1 MGEMD
6 VNGDSVTGKGL
17 RFNCCLFV
25 TLKIVVFGPENPI
38 FVDFMQRYPRYLLT
52 LLLVVSFS
60 AVAQAQVPVKNEP
73 GKKLSIRRTS
83 GSIALDGKLDE
94 PGWQNADVAKDF
106 YLNYPVDTTH
116 AEFQSEARVTFDDH
130 QFYVSFVCYDDQT
143 PNVIQSLR
151 RDYDFDTNDN
161 MGVFIG
167 PYNDAINGFYFIV
180 TPMGVQLEGTI
191 ASGGADGD
199 GSYNATWDNKW
210 YSKVT
215 RYEDRWVAEIAIPFK
230 SFRYKSDVDEWN
242 ITFLRYDLKRN
253 RTSSWIATPIQFIPA
268 SFAYAGQLV
277 WEDKPP
283 HHTTNISLIPF
294 LAGGASQDRTTDPVT
309 KENDLQVG
317 MDAKIGV
324 TPSLN
329 LDLTVNPD
337 FSQVEVDRQVINLT
351 RFEFQF
357 PERRQFFL
365 ENNDL
370 FERMGFPEA
379 RTFFSRRIGLAR
391 DTAGNLVKVPIL
403 YGARLSGS
411 IAKDWRVSMLNMQTK
426 EQSSIGLPGQNFS
439 VAAIQR
445 NFWAQSNIQ
454 FSFVNKQSLGIEQ
467 GDSLRYFNKDLWAE
481 KAIGTDTIKALNK
494 YNRVFA
500 IDLESRSKDNTW
512 YSSMY
517 YSHSFDDFNTSK
529 RQTGG
534 GWLTY
539 TKRNINVSAG
549 GSFIQRNFNA
559 EMGYVPSRGVY
570 PGMVNAYFMAQGI
583 MYPKGTTLINHG
595 PALNSGL
602 STLPDGTVTDK
613 QVNTGY
619 QFNFQNTSGL
629 ELTHNYIYQ
638 RLTNTFNPIDPEK
651 FINYRVG
658 DEYAWNNFTLEY
670 ASDQRK
676 LFRYNV
682 ETTFGDFYNGSNVNV
697 NGEINYRYQPYGS
710 LSVRFDYNDLRLPAG
725 YGREKLFIVSPRM
738 DLTFT
743 DKIFL
748 TTFLQYNTLADNV
761 NLNARFQWR
770 YKPASDFF
778 VVYTENYL
786 PQSFASKSRALVFK
800 FTYWLNI

>member
-1 MGEMD
+1 MHRCPGFIA
-6 VNGDSVTGKGL
+6 T
-17 RFNCCLFV
+17 
-25 TLKIVVFGPENPI
+25 I
-38 FVDFMQRYPRYLLT
+38 
-52 LLLVVSFS
+52 LVVISLS
-60 AVAQAQVPVKNEP
+60 GLPGTSMAQAPVKNEP
-73 GKKLSIRRTS
+73 GMKLSIRKST
-83 GSIALDGKLDE
+83 GVIALDGKLDE
-94 PGWQNADVAKDF
+94 PDWQNAQIAKDF
-106 YLNYPVDTTH
+106 FLNYPVDTTH
-116 AEFQSEARVTFDDH
+116 AEFQTEARVTFDDH
-130 QFYVSFVCYDDQT
+130 QFYVSFVCYDDGT
-143 PNVIQSLR
+143 PNVVQSLR

-191 ASGGADGD
+191 SSGGADGD
-199 GSYNATWDNKW
+199 GSYNPTWDNKW
-210 YSKVT
+210 YSKVV
-215 RYEDRWVAEIAIPFK
+215 RYEDRWIAEIAIPFK
-230 SFRYKSDVDEWN
+230 SFRYKGDVDEWN

-268 SFAYAGQLV
+268 SFAYSGKLV
-277 WEDKPP
+277 WEDNPP

-294 LAGGASQDRTTDPVT
+294 VAGGAARDKTTDPVT
-309 KENDLQVG
+309 KDNDLQVG

-329 LDLTVNPD
+329 LDLTINPD

-391 DTAGNLVKVPIL
+391 DTSGNIVKVPIL

-411 IAKDWRVSMLNMQTK
+411 LSKKWRVSMLNMQTREK
-426 EQSSIGLPGQNFS
+426 GSIGLPGQNFT

-454 FSFVNKQSLGIEQ
+454 LSLVNKETPGVDLA
-467 GDSLRYFNKDLWAE
+467 DSVKYYNKDLWVR
-481 KAIGTDTIKALNK
+481 KWNGNDTVRALNR
-494 YNRVFA
+494 YNRVLA
-500 IDLESRSKDNTW
+500 VDIESRSKDNTW
-512 YSSMY
+512 YSSIY
-517 YSHSFDDFNTSK
+517 YNHSFDDLSPSK

-539 TKRNINVSAG
+539 TKKNVNLSAG
-549 GSFIQRNFNA
+549 GSFIQKNFNA
-559 EMGYVPSRGVY
+559 EMGYVPTKGVY
-570 PGMVNAYFMAQGI
+570 PGIVNAYFTGQVL
-583 MYPKGTTLINHG
+583 MYPNGKGVVNHG
-595 PALNSGL
+595 PGMNAQV
-602 STLPDGTVTDK
+602 STLPDGTMTD
-613 QVNTGY
+613 QLFNTSYGI
-619 QFNFQNTSGL
+619 NFQNTSAL
-629 ELTHNYIYQ
+629 QITHNFIYQ
-638 RLTNTFNPIDPEK
+638 RLTSPFNPINPED
-651 FINYRVG
+651 FINYKAG
-658 DEYAWNNFTLEY
+658 DEHKWQNVSIEY
-670 ASDQRK
+670 VADQRK
-676 LFRYNV
+676 LFRYNLA
-682 ETTFGDFYNGSNVNV
+682 TTFGEFYNGTNVNV

-710 LSVRFDYNDLRLPAG
+710 LSVRIDFNDLRLPTG

-743 DKIFL
+743 DKLFL
-748 TTFLQYNTLADNV
+748 TTFMQYNTLSDNV

-786 PQSFASKSRALVFK
+786 PQTFASKSRALIFK
-800 FTYWLNI
+800 LTYWLNI

>member
-1 MGEMD
+1 M
-6 VNGDSVTGKGL
+6 
-17 RFNCCLFV
+17 R
-25 TLKIVVFGPENPI
+25 
-38 FVDFMQRYPRYLLT
+38 RYPRYLLT
-52 LLLVVSFS
+52 TLLVIFMGG
-60 AVAQAQVPVKNEP
+60 QAILSSGQVREKNAP
-73 GKKLSIRRTS
+73 GKKLSIRKST
-83 GSIALDGKLDE
+83 GHITLDGILDE
-94 PGWQNADVAKDF
+94 PDWQNADVAKDF
-106 YLNYPVDTTH
+106 FLNYPVDTTH
-116 AEFQSEARVTFDDH
+116 AEFQTEARVTFDDH
-130 QFYVSFVCYDDQT
+130 QFYVSFVCFDDKT

-161 MGVFIG
+161 MGVMIG

-199 GSYNATWDNKW
+199 GSYNSTWDNKW
-210 YSKVT
+210 YSKVV
-215 RYEDRWVAEIAIPFK
+215 RHDDRWIAEIAIPFK

-268 SFAYAGQLV
+268 SFAYSGKLV
-277 WEDKPP
+277 WVDKPP
-283 HHTTNISLIPF
+283 RHSTNISLIPF
-294 LAGGASQDRTTDPVT
+294 LAGGISQDKATSPVT
-309 KENDLQVG
+309 KDNDLQTG
-317 MDAKIGV
+317 LDAKIGV

-329 LDLTVNPD
+329 LDLTLNPD

-391 DTAGNLVKVPIL
+391 DTTGNIVRVPIL

-411 IAKDWRVSMLNMQTK
+411 LSKKWRVSMLNMQTK
-426 EQSSIGLPGQNFS
+426 EQTSIGLPGQNFT
-439 VAAIQR
+439 VAALQR

-454 FSFVNKQSLGIEQ
+454 FSFVNKESLGIGVDDTLKYYNRE
-467 GDSLRYFNKDLWAE
+467 LWVR
-481 KAIGTDTIKALNK
+481 KRVDNDTISALNRF
-494 YNRVFA
+494 NRVVA
-500 IDLESRSKDNTW
+500 VDIESRSRDNTW
-512 YSSMY
+512 YTSIY
-517 YSHSFDDFNTSK
+517 YNHSFDDFSTSK

-539 TKRNINVSAG
+539 TKKHVNFQGG
-549 GSFIQRNFNA
+549 GSFIQKNYNA
-559 EMGYVPSRGVY
+559 EVGYVPSKGVY
-570 PGMVNAYFMAQGI
+570 PGLVNGYLMGQGI
-583 MYPKGTTLINHG
+583 MYPKGKSIINHG
-595 PALNSGL
+595 PMFNSAV
-602 STLPDGTVTDK
+602 SALPDGTMTDR
-613 QVNTGY
+613 
-619 QFNFQNTSGL
+619 QFNTSYQISLANTSGIVF
-629 ELTHNYIYQ
+629 THNYVYQ
-638 RLTNTFNPIDPEK
+638 RLTNSFNPINPENL
-651 FINYRVG
+651 INYQAG
-658 DEYAWNNFTLEY
+658 EQYAWSNVTATY
-670 ASDQRK
+670 VSDQRK
-676 LFRYNV
+676 VFRYNA
-682 ETTFGDFYNGSNVNV
+682 ETTFGQFYNGTNTNV

-710 LSVRFDYNDLRLPAG
+710 MSVRVDFNDLRLPAG

-743 DKIFL
+743 DKLFL
-748 TTFLQYNTLADNV
+748 TTFMQYNTLTDNV

-778 VVYTENYL
+778 VVYTENYV
-786 PQSFASKSRALVFK
+786 PHTFASKSKALVFK

>member
-1 MGEMD
+1 M
-6 VNGDSVTGKGL
+6 TGL
-17 RFNCCLFV
+17 RFNGNFLV
-25 TLKIVVFGPENPI
+25 APKIDVFGPENPI
-38 FVDFMQRYPRYLLT
+38 FVDFMHRYLRPVITVLF
-52 LLLVVSFS
+52 VISFCS
-60 AVAQAQVPVKNEP
+60 ASLAQAPMKNEP
-73 GKKLSIRRTS
+73 GKKLGIRKAA
-83 GSIALDGKLDE
+83 GPIVLDGKLDE
-94 PGWQNADVAKDF
+94 PAWLNANVANDF
-106 YLNYPVDTTH
+106 FLNYPVDTTH
-116 AEFQSEARVTFDDH
+116 AEFQTEARVTFDDH

-143 PNVIQSLR
+143 PNVVQSLR

-161 MGVFIG
+161 TGVFIG

-180 TPMGVQLEGTI
+180 TPLGVQLEGTI
-191 ASGGADGD
+191 SSGGADGD
-199 GSYNATWDNKW
+199 GSYNPTWDNKW
-210 YSKVT
+210 YSKVV
-215 RYEDRWVAEIAIPFK
+215 RHADHWIAEIAIPFK

-242 ITFLRYDLKRN
+242 ITFMRYDLKRN
-253 RTSSWIATPIQFIPA
+253 HTSSWIATPIQFIPA
-268 SFAYAGQLV
+268 SFAYSGKLV

-294 LAGGASQDRTTDPVT
+294 VAGGASQDRATDPVT
-309 KENDLQVG
+309 KDNDLQFG

-337 FSQVEVDRQVINLT
+337 FSQVEVDKQVINLT

-391 DTAGNLVKVPIL
+391 DTSGNLVRVPIL
-403 YGARLSGS
+403 FGARLSGS
-411 IAKDWRVSMLNMQTK
+411 LAKDWRISMLNMQTK
-426 EQSSIGLPGQNFS
+426 DQVAIGLPAQNFT

-454 FSFVNKQSLGIEQ
+454 FSFVNKESLGVDD
-467 GDSLRYFNKDLWAE
+467 GDSVRYFNKDLWAK
-481 KAIGTDTIKALNK
+481 KAIGSDTINALNR

-500 IDLESRSKDNTW
+500 VDLESRSKDNTW
-512 YSSMY
+512 YSSLY
-517 YSHSFDDFNTSK
+517 YSHSFDAFNTSK

-539 TKRNINVSAG
+539 TKRNVNLSAG
-549 GSFIQRNFNA
+549 GSFIQNNFNA
-559 EMGYVPSRGVY
+559 EMGYVPTKGVY
-570 PGMVNAYFMAQGI
+570 PGVVNMYFMGQGI
-583 MYPKGTTLINHG
+583 MYPKGKSLVTHG
-595 PALNSGL
+595 PALNAQV
-602 STLPDGTVTDK
+602 STLPTGTMTDR
-613 QVNTGY
+613 QVNTSY
-619 QFNFQNTSGL
+619 QFSFLNTSGL
-629 ELTHNYIYQ
+629 NITHNYIYQ
-638 RLTNTFNPIDPEK
+638 RLTKSFNPINPEDL
-651 FINYRVG
+651 INYKAG
-658 DEYAWNNFTLEY
+658 DEYAWNNFTIAY
-670 ASDQRK
+670 GSDQRK
-676 LFRYNV
+676 LFRYNI
-682 ETTFGDFYNGSNVNV
+682 ETTVGEFYNGSNVNV
-697 NGEINYRYQPYGS
+697 NGELNYRYQPFGS
-710 LSVRFDYNDLRLPAG
+710 MSVRFDYNDLRLPTG

-743 DKIFL
+743 DKLFL

-800 FTYWLNI
+800 LTYWFNI

>member
-1 MGEMD
+1 M
-6 VNGDSVTGKGL
+6 N
-17 RFNCCLFV
+17 
-25 TLKIVVFGPENPI
+25 
-38 FVDFMQRYPRYLLT
+38 RYPRLFSAF
-52 LLLVVSFS
+52 LLVFLPCLTFS
-60 AVAQAQVPVKNEP
+60 QGVIDGNDGPLTYGPSRNKNLP
-73 GKKLSIRRTS
+73 GKKLAIRKAKAP
-83 GSIALDGKLDE
+83 IVLDGKLDE
-94 PGWQNADVAKDF
+94 EDWQTADVAADF
-106 YLNYPVDTTH
+106 FLNYPVDTTF
-116 AEFQSEARVTFDDH
+116 AEFQTEARVTFDDH
-130 QFYVSFVCYDDQT
+130 HFYVSYVCYDDSS
-143 PNVIQSLR
+143 PDVIQSLR
-151 RDYDFDTNDN
+151 RDFDFDTNDN

-180 TPMGVQLEGTI
+180 SPLGVQLEGTI
-191 ASGGADGD
+191 AAGGADGD
-199 GSYNATWDNKW
+199 GGYNDTWDNKW

-215 RYEDRWVAEIAIPFK
+215 RHADRWVAELAIPFK
-230 SFRYKSDVDEWN
+230 SFRFKSDVDEWN
-242 ITFLRYDLKRN
+242 ITFMRYDLKRN

-268 SFAYAGQLV
+268 SFAYSGKLV
-277 WEDKPP
+277 WEDTPP

-294 LAGGASQDRTTDPVT
+294 VAGGTNSDRTVEPAT
-309 KENDLQVG
+309 KERDFQGGL
-317 MDAKIGV
+317 DAKIGV

-370 FERMGFPEA
+370 FSRMGFPEA
-379 RTFFSRRIGLAR
+379 RPFFSRRVGLAR

-411 IAKDWRVSMLNMQTK
+411 LSKDWRVSMLHMQTREK
-426 EQSSIGLPGQNFS
+426 QSIGLPGQNFT

-454 FSFVNKQSLGIEQ
+454 LSLVNKESTGLELA
-467 GDSLRYFNKDLWAE
+467 DTTKYFNKDLWF
-481 KAIGTDTIKALNK
+481 KKSNGTDSTTALNK
-494 YNRVFA
+494 YNRVMA
-500 IDLESRSKDNTW
+500 LDIESRSRDNKW
-512 YSSMY
+512 YTSLY
-517 YSHSFDDFNTSK
+517 YSHSFDAMNTSK

-539 TKRNINVSAG
+539 TKRNVNLSIG
-549 GSFIQRNFNA
+549 GSFVQKNYNA
-559 EMGYVPSRGVY
+559 EVGYVPSKGVY
-570 PGMVNAYFMAQGI
+570 PGIVNGYFTGQGTF
-583 MYPKGTTLINHG
+583 YPKNSRVINHG
-595 PALNSGL
+595 PMLNGQV
-602 STLPDGTVTDK
+602 STLPSGLMTDDL
-613 QVNTGY
+613 VNLGY
-619 QFNFQNTSGL
+619 QFSFRNTSGL
-629 ELTHNYIYQ
+629 QVTYNYIYQ
-638 RLTNTFNPIDPEK
+638 RLTNSFNPIDQDK
-651 FINYRVG
+651 FIHFEEG
-658 DEYAWNNFTLEY
+658 DEYNWQNVTAGF

-676 LFRYNV
+676 VFRYKLN
-682 ETTFGDFYNGSNVNV
+682 TTLGEFYNGRNTNF
-697 NGEINYRYQPYGS
+697 NGEINYRYQPFGS
-710 LSVRFDYNDLRLPAG
+710 IAVRFDYNDLRLAPG

-778 VVYTENYL
+778 IVYTENYL
-786 PQSFASKSRALVFK
+786 PETFASKSRALVFK

>member
-1 MGEMD
+1 M
-6 VNGDSVTGKGL
+6 
-17 RFNCCLFV
+17 R
-25 TLKIVVFGPENPI
+25 
-38 FVDFMQRYPRYLLT
+38 RYPRPTLT
-52 LLLVVSFS
+52 LLVVIVLGHLSTIAFS
-60 AVAQAQVPVKNEP
+60 QARVKNMP
-73 GKKLSIRRTS
+73 GTKLSIRKAKGPIT
-83 GSIALDGKLDE
+83 LDGKLDE
-94 PGWQNADVAKDF
+94 PDWQTAQVAGDF
-106 YLNYPVDTTH
+106 FMNYPIDTAF

-130 QFYVSFVCYDDQT
+130 NFYVSYVCYDDQT
-143 PNVIQSLR
+143 PDVIQSLR
-151 RDYDFDTNDN
+151 RDFEFDTNDN
-161 MGVFIG
+161 MGVYMG
-167 PYNDAINGFYFIV
+167 PYNDAINGFYFTI
-180 TPMGVQLEGTI
+180 TPLGVQLEGTI

-199 GSYNATWDNKW
+199 GSYNDTWDNKW
-210 YSKVT
+210 YSKTV
-215 RYEDRWVAEIAIPFK
+215 RYEDRWIAEVSIPFK

-268 SFAYAGQLV
+268 SFAYAGKLV

-294 LAGGASQDRTTDPVT
+294 VAGGASQDNETNPVT

-317 MDAKIGV
+317 MDAKVGV

-329 LDLTVNPD
+329 LDLTINPD

-370 FERMGFPEA
+370 FERMGFPEV

-391 DTAGNLVKVPIL
+391 DTTGSLVRVPIL

-411 IAKDWRVSMLNMQTK
+411 VSKDWRISMLNMQTK
-426 EQSSIGLPGQNFS
+426 EQPRIGLPSQNFT
-439 VAAIQR
+439 VASIQR

-454 FSFVNKQSLGIEQ
+454 FSFVNKESLGITSS
-467 GDSLRYFNKDLWAE
+467 DTSVYFNRDLW
-481 KAIGTDTIKALNK
+481 KNKWNGTDTVRALNK

-512 YSSMY
+512 YTSLY
-517 YSHSFDDFNTSK
+517 YNHSFDDFHVDK
-529 RQTGG
+529 RQTAG
-534 GWLTY
+534 GWLSY
-539 TKRNINVSAG
+539 TKRNIILQGG
-549 GSFIQRNFNA
+549 GSFIQKNLVA
-559 EMGYVPSRGVY
+559 EMGYVPTYGVY
-570 PGMVNAYFMAQGI
+570 PGIVNAYFTGTGM
-583 MYPKGTTLINHG
+583 MYPQGTALITHG
-595 PALNSGL
+595 PEVNAQV
-602 STLPDGTVTDK
+602 STLPDGQMTD
-613 QVNTGY
+613 QMINTSY

-629 ELTHNYIYQ
+629 EITHNHIYQ
-638 RLTNTFNPIDPEK
+638 RLTYPFNPINAEK
-651 FINYRVG
+651 FIVYQIGEQHR
-658 DEYAWNNFTLEY
+658 WNNYTVEY
-670 ASDQRK
+670 LSDQRK
-676 LFRYNV
+676 VFRYNF
-682 ETTFGDFYNGSNVNV
+682 ETTVGQFYNGSNVNV

-710 LSVRFDYNDLRLPAG
+710 MSIRFDYNDLRLPAG

-743 DKIFL
+743 DKLFL
-748 TTFLQYNTLADNV
+748 TTFLQYNTLLDNV

-786 PQSFASKSRALVFK
+786 PQTFASKSRALVFK
-800 FTYWLNI
+800 LTYWLNI

>member
-1 MGEMD
+1 MH
-6 VNGDSVTGKGL
+6 
-17 RFNCCLFV
+17 
-25 TLKIVVFGPENPI
+25 
-38 FVDFMQRYPRYLLT
+38 RYPRYLLIT
-52 LLLVVSFS
+52 LLLIFTGGALTGSM
-60 AVAQAQVPVKNEP
+60 AQAPEKNEP
-73 GKKLSIRRTS
+73 GKKLPIRKST
-83 GSIALDGKLDE
+83 GVITLDGKLDE
-94 PGWQNADVAKDF
+94 PSWQEADVAKDF
-106 YLNYPVDTTH
+106 FLNYPVDTTH
-116 AEFQSEARVTFDDH
+116 AEFQTEARLTFDDH
-130 QFYVSFVCYDDQT
+130 QFYVSFVCYDDKT

-199 GSYNATWDNKW
+199 GSYNETWDNKW
-210 YSKVT
+210 YSKVV
-215 RYEDRWVAEIAIPFK
+215 RHDDRWVAEIAIPFK

-253 RTSSWIATPIQFIPA
+253 HVSSWIATPIQFIPA
-268 SFAYAGQLV
+268 SFAYSGKLLWV
-277 WEDKPP
+277 DKPP

-294 LAGGASQDRTTDPVT
+294 VAGGASQDKTTDPIT
-309 KENDLQVG
+309 KDNDLQVG

-329 LDLTVNPD
+329 LDLTLNPD

-391 DTAGNLVKVPIL
+391 DTSGTIVRVPIL

-411 IAKDWRVSMLNMQTK
+411 VSKDWRVSMLNMQTK
-426 EQSSIGLPGQNFS
+426 EQLSIGLPGQNFT

-454 FSFVNKQSLGIEQ
+454 FSLVNKQSLV
-467 GDSLRYFNKDLWAE
+467 DDDDTVRYFNRDLWAE
-481 KAIGTDTIKALNK
+481 KWNGSDSVKVLNK
-494 YNRVFA
+494 FNRVLA

-512 YSSMY
+512 YTSIY

-539 TKRNINVSAG
+539 TKRNINLQG
-549 GSFIQRNFNA
+549 GASFIQKNFNA
-559 EMGYVPSRGVY
+559 EMGYVPSKGVY
-570 PGMVNAYFMAQGI
+570 PGIVNLYFTGQGL
-583 MYPKGTTLINHG
+583 MYPKGKSVVNHG
-595 PALNSGL
+595 PGLNSQV

-613 QVNTGY
+613 LLNTSY
-619 QFNFQNTSGL
+619 QFSFLNTSAFQV
-629 ELTHNYIYQ
+629 THNYIYQ
-638 RLTNTFNPIDPEK
+638 RLTNSFNPINPEE
-651 FINYRVG
+651 FINYQVG
-658 DEYAWNNFTLEY
+658 DEHTWQNMTIEY

-676 LFRYNV
+676 VFRYNF
-682 ETTFGDFYNGSNVNV
+682 ETTFGQFYNGSNVNV
-697 NGEINYRYQPYGS
+697 NGELNYRYQPYGS
-710 LSVRFDYNDLRLPAG
+710 MSVRVDFNDLRLPTG

-743 DKIFL
+743 DKLFL
-748 TTFLQYNTLADNV
+748 TTFMQYNTLTDNV

-786 PQSFASKSRALVFK
+786 PQTFASKSRALVFK

>member
-1 MGEMD
+1 MAQAP
-6 VNGDSVTGKGL
+6 S
-17 RFNCCLFV
+17 
-25 TLKIVVFGPENPI
+25 
-38 FVDFMQRYPRYLLT
+38 
-52 LLLVVSFS
+52 SFS
-60 AVAQAQVPVKNEP
+60 SPPTLHSPSSPLEKNAP
-73 GKKLSIRRTS
+73 GKKLSIRKTT
-83 GSIALDGKLDE
+83 GVITLDGNLDE
-94 PGWQNADVAKDF
+94 PDWQAADIAKDF
-106 YLNYPVDTTH
+106 FLNYPVDTTH
-116 AEFQSEARVTFDDH
+116 AEFQTEARVTFDDH
-130 QFYVSFVCYDDQT
+130 QFYVSFVCYDDKT

-199 GSYNATWDNKW
+199 GSYNETWDNKW
-210 YSKVT
+210 YSRVT
-215 RYEDRWVAEIAIPFK
+215 RHDDRWVAEIAIPFK

-268 SFAYAGQLV
+268 SFAYAGKLV
-277 WEDKPP
+277 WLDKPP

-294 LAGGASQDRTTDPVT
+294 LAGGASEDKATDPVT
-309 KENDLQVG
+309 RKNDLQVG

-329 LDLTVNPD
+329 LDLTLNPD
-337 FSQVEVDRQVINLT
+337 FSQVEVDQQVINLT

-391 DTAGNLVKVPIL
+391 DASGNIVKVPIL

-411 IAKDWRVSMLNMQTK
+411 VSKDWRVSMLNMQAR
-426 EQSSIGLPGQNFS
+426 EQLSIGLPAQNFM

-454 FSFVNKQSLGIEQ
+454 FSFVNKESLGVDA
-467 GDSLRYFNKDLWAE
+467 GDTVRYFNKDLWAE
-481 KAIGTDTIKALNK
+481 KWTGTDSVSVLNK
-494 YNRVFA
+494 FNRVFA
-500 IDLESRSKDNTW
+500 VDLESRSKDNTW
-512 YSSMY
+512 YSSIY
-517 YSHSFDDFNTSK
+517 YSHSFDDFNVSK

-539 TKRNINVSAG
+539 TKRNINMQG
-549 GSFIQRNFNA
+549 GASFIQKNFNA
-559 EMGYVPSRGVY
+559 ETGYVPTQGVY
-570 PGMVNAYFMAQGI
+570 PGIVNLYFTGQGF
-583 MYPKGTTLINHG
+583 MYPKGTSVINHG
-595 PALNSGL
+595 PQLNVVV
-602 STLPDGTVTDK
+602 STLPTGTMTDQ
-613 QVNTGY
+613 QVNTSY
-619 QFNFQNTSGL
+619 NINFQNTSAI
-629 ELTHNYIYQ
+629 EITHNHIYQ
-638 RLTNTFNPIDPEK
+638 RLTNPFNPINPDLA
-651 FINYRVG
+651 NYQVG
-658 DEYAWNNFTLEY
+658 DEHRWNNGTIEY

-676 LFRYNV
+676 TFRYNL
-682 ETTFGDFYNGSNVNV
+682 ETTFGEFYNGTNVNV

-710 LSVRFDYNDLRLPAG
+710 ISVRFDYNDLRLPSG
-725 YGREKLFIVSPRM
+725 YGKEKLFIVSPRM

-743 DKIFL
+743 DKLFL
-748 TTFLQYNTLADNV
+748 TTFMQYNTLADNV

-786 PQSFASKSRALVFK
+786 PQTFASKSRALVFK

>member
-1 MGEMD
+1 VPGYA
-6 VNGDSVTGKGL
+6 SIATI
-17 RFNCCLFV
+17 FV
-25 TLKIVVFGPENPI
+25 ALKIDFLGPENPI
-38 FVDFMQRYPRYLLT
+38 FVDFMHRYPRFLLAT
-52 LLLVVSFS
+52 LLLIFTGGPVTISM
-60 AVAQAQVPVKNEP
+60 AQAPEKNEP
-73 GKKLSIRRTS
+73 GKKLSIRKTTDV
-83 GSIALDGKLDE
+83 ITLDGNLDE
-94 PGWQNADVAKDF
+94 PAWQVADIAKDF
-106 YLNYPVDTTH
+106 FLNYPVDTAH
-116 AEFQSEARVTFDDH
+116 AEFQTEARLTFDDH
-130 QFYVSFVCYDDQT
+130 QFYVSFVCYDDKT

-199 GSYNATWDNKW
+199 GSYNETWDNKW

-215 RYEDRWVAEIAIPFK
+215 RHDDRWVAEIAIPFK

-253 RTSSWIATPIQFIPA
+253 RVSSWIATPIQFIPA
-268 SFAYAGQLV
+268 SFAYAGKLLWV
-277 WEDKPP
+277 DKPP

-294 LAGGASQDRTTDPVT
+294 LAGGASQDKTTDPVT
-309 KENDLQVG
+309 RDNDLQIG

-329 LDLTVNPD
+329 LDLTLNPD
-337 FSQVEVDRQVINLT
+337 FSQVEVDQQVINLT

-379 RTFFSRRIGLAR
+379 RTFFSRRIGLSR
-391 DTAGNLVKVPIL
+391 DSSGNIVKVPIL

-411 IAKDWRVSMLNMQTK
+411 LAKDWRVSMLNMQTR
-426 EQSSIGLPGQNFS
+426 EQLSIGLPAQNFM

-454 FSFVNKQSLGIEQ
+454 FSFVNKESLGIDDD
-467 GDSLRYFNKDLWAE
+467 DSVRYFNKDLWAE
-481 KAIGTDTIKALNK
+481 KWNGTDSVKVLNK
-494 YNRVFA
+494 FNRVLA
-500 IDLESRSKDNTW
+500 VDLESRSKDNTW
-512 YSSMY
+512 YSSIY
-517 YSHSFDDFNTSK
+517 YSHSFDDFNVSK

-539 TKRNINVSAG
+539 TKRNINLQGG
-549 GSFIQRNFNA
+549 GSFIQKDFNA
-559 EMGYVPSRGVY
+559 EVGYVPTKGVY
-570 PGMVNAYFMAQGI
+570 PGIVNLYLMGQGF
-583 MYPKGTTLINHG
+583 MYPKATSVINHG
-595 PALNSGL
+595 PQLNAVV
-602 STLPDGTVTDK
+602 STLPDGAMTDQ
-613 QVNTGY
+613 QVNTSY
-619 QFNFQNTSGL
+619 NINFQNTSAL
-629 ELTHNYIYQ
+629 EVGHNYIYQ
-638 RLTNTFNPIDPEK
+638 RLTNSFNPINPDD
-651 FINYRVG
+651 FINYQAG
-658 DEYAWNNFTLEY
+658 DEHRWHSATIEY

-676 LFRYNV
+676 TFRYNV
-682 ETTFGDFYNGSNVNV
+682 ETTFGEFYNGTNVNV

-710 LSVRFDYNDLRLPAG
+710 LSVRFDFNDLRLPTG

-748 TTFLQYNTLADNV
+748 TTFMQYNTLTDNV

-786 PQSFASKSRALVFK
+786 PQTFASKSRALVFK